1 MMKGYVI
8 MKMLTRLYEILLAE
22 STICEEHLFMNLKD
36 EVCKKILLI
45 TEDNTTYDVLIVNG
59 EVKEIIEY

>member
-1 MMKGYVI
+1 

>member
-1 MMKGYVI
+1 

-36 EVCKKILLI
+36 EVCKKILLL
-45 TEDNTTYDVLIVNG
+45 TNDNTTYDVLIVNG
-59 EVKEIIEY
+59 EVKEIVEY

>member
-1 MMKGYVI
+1 
-8 MKMLTRLYEILLAE
+8 MKMLTKLYEILLSE

-45 TEDNTTYDVLIVNG
+45 TEDDTTYDVLIVNG
-59 EVKEIIEY
+59 EVKEIVEY

>member
-1 MMKGYVI
+1 
-8 MKMLTRLYEILLAE
+8 MKMLTKLYEMLLAE
-22 STICEEHLFMNLKD
+22 STICEEHLFMNGKK

-45 TEDNTTYDVLIVNG
+45 TNDDTTYDVLIVNG